1 MDCLIHIDGGARGN
15 PGPAAAGVTITTP
28 DGSEPLYE
36 AGFWL
41 GTSTNNEAEY
51 QGLLHAIKAAKLIG
65 CSRLII
71 RSDSELMVK
80 QILGK
85 YRVKAPNLKPL
96 YQEAVRLLADFEQWE
111 IGHVRREGNKRA
123 DQLANLAMDA
133 RDDVIAFDA
142 LTNES

>member
-28 DGSEPLYE
+28 DGTEPLFE

-41 GTSTNNEAEY
+41 GATTNNVAEY
-51 QGLLHAIKAAKLIG
+51 QGLLHALKAADRLG
-65 CSRLII
+65 CRGLDI

-80 QILGK
+80 QIKGQ
-85 YRVKAPNLKPL
+85 YRVKAPHLKPL
-96 YQEAVRLLADFEQWE
+96 YQEAIAALARCERWSV
-111 IGHVRREGNKRA
+111 GHVRREGNKRA

-133 RDDVIAFDA
+133 RADVVLFDA
-142 LTNES
+142 LAP